1 MKMIAKL
8 EWKVTKTKEF
18 RYTYIH
24 YNPTLILLSYSS
36 PFFRA
41 RHPMPGVSEEMSVLL
56 LDPFLRNPDQRTEV
70 LRAPCRDFRPV
81 ILIKNS

>member
-24 YNPTLILLSYSS
+24 YNPTLFYYRTVR
-36 PFFRA
+36 PFRA
-41 RHPMPGVSEEMSVLL
+41 RHPMPGVSEEMSALL
-56 LDPFLRNPDQRTEV
+56 LDLFLRNP
-70 LRAPCRDFRPV
+70 
-81 ILIKNS
+81 